1 MKNII
6 VFSSNIQDKQIL
18 INSINQDTI
27 YIEYDNETTNDTLL
41 EQVTNE
47 TEYIGLLYHHYGY
60 NNIPFFNNDYNM
72 PFCCIDNNYLSNFTL
87 VRTQFLKLICDLK
100 EKNSKIIID
109 LITCNVNDVS
119 FIEEISKIKL
129 VVRYS
134 TNPIGNLSDWVQ
146 ESHNINIRNIY
157 FNENIEL
164 WKHLL
169 VITLDTDE
177 SQILALTRATY
188 GMKVV
193 YPGYTGRIIKVRK
206 ELTYDYGLD
215 PQNWT
220 LSRTSGTSSV
230 DTVIVDEVRVR
241 FNYNSTGVFSGNW
254 TFRTV
259 SPTTQTIT
267 LNWEYYACH
276 SWYLA
281 KANTYFWRGSTS
293 TNVGTM
299 RNGGGACYGRN
310 TGTSTF
316 TVSAGEAWG
325 IYISGSH
332 NDGSKLLTGYV
343 DIYNT
348 GSAIDDF
355 FGNEDNETLINSNN
369 VTLQDWLGTSDGNI
383 VYWYDQSPNALHLNE
398 SNPSF
403 QPLFNKVD
411 NSILFNNTRLS
422 RGGVLP
428 ASSSSYT
435 YLATFKLNSLLNNQ
449 VIMEHSLNTLTANRR
464 ASMMSVNGNLYFV
477 GQSNDLE
484 NIVSLSTNSFNKTI
498 ISVDLST
505 NPVINVNHNNSSYS
519 GNTTI
524 PGNLNIGTDRFLLG
538 VNTTRTSE
546 YLNGEIK
553 YIVVLNGSLNMSKT
567 ISFFDKIQS
576 TGIQYLLQS
585 SGNISCSDIN
595 IFLNRDNTAEISF
608 SYLYN
613 IPGTLIGNSTQLT
626 APNIPT
632 TVGQPI
638 ALSDMYGSS
647 RIGEA

>member
-6 VFSSNIQDKQIL
+6 VFFSNIQDKQIL

-27 YIEYDNETTNDTLL
+27 YIEYDNQTTNDTILDL
-41 EQVTNE
+41 VTSN

-72 PFCCIDNNYLSNFTL
+72 PFCCGDNNYLSNFTL

-109 LITCNVNDVS
+109 LITCNVNDIS
-119 FIEEISKIKL
+119 FIEEISKLKL

-134 TNPIGNLSDWVQ
+134 TNPVGNLSDWVQ

-157 FNENIEL
+157 FNDNIEM

-169 VITLDTDE
+169 IIELDTEE

-206 ELTYDYGLD
+206 ELTYNYGLD

-220 LSRTSGTSSV
+220 LSRSVGTSSITTLV
-230 DTVIVDEVRVR
+230 YDTVRVR
-241 FNYNSTGVFSGNW
+241 FYYHTNNSFSGNW
-254 TFRTV
+254 TFTTI
-259 SPTTQTIT
+259 SPITQTIT
-267 LNWEYYACH
+267 LNWERRLCH
-276 SWYLA
+276 SWYQSQGTA
-281 KANTYFWRGSTS
+281 HFWIGSKSNNVS
-293 TNVGTM
+293 TI
-299 RNGGGACYGRN
+299 RNGGGCPSTTYK
-310 TGTSTF
+310 GTSTF
-316 TVSAGEAWG
+316 TVSANQAWG
-325 IYISGSH
+325 IYITGKH
-332 NDGSKLLTGYV
+332 NDGTKLISGHV
-343 DIYNT
+343 DILNT

-355 FGNEDNETLINSNN
+355 FGNEDDEILINSNN
-369 VTLQDWLGTSDGNI
+369 ETLQDWLGTSEGNV

-403 QPLFNKVD
+403 QPLINKVD
-411 NSILFNNTRLS
+411 NSIVFNNSRLW
-422 RGGVLP
+422 RGGILA

-435 YLATFKLNSLLNNQ
+435 YLATFKLNSLLSNQ
-449 VIMEHSLNTLTANRR
+449 VIMEHSLNALTTNRR

-477 GQSNDLE
+477 GQSNDLA
-484 NIVSLSTNSFNKTI
+484 NIVSLSTNNFNKTI
-498 ISVDLST
+498 LSVDLST
-505 NPVINVNHNNSSYS
+505 NPIINVNHNNSSYS
-519 GNTTI
+519 GNTAI
-524 PGNLNIGTDRFLLG
+524 PGNLNIGTNRFLLG
-538 VNTTRTSE
+538 VNTTLSNE

-553 YIVVLNGSLNMSKT
+553 YIAVLNGVSNMSKT
-567 ISFFDKIQS
+567 VSFFDKLQS
-576 TGIQYLLQS
+576 TGIQFSLQS

-595 IFLNRDNTAEISF
+595 AFLNRDNTYELRF
-608 SYLYN
+608 SDLYN
-613 IPGTLIGNSTQLT
+613 VPGTLIGNLSQLT

-632 TVGQPI
+632 TTGQPI

-647 RIGEA
+647 RIGQA